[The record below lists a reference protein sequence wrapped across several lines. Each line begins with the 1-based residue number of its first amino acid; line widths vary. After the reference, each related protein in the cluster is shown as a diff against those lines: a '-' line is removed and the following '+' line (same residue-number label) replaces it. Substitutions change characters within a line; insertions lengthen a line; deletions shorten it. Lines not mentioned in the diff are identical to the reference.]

1 MKKYYIYTLSENNLI
16 FYIGKT
22 INLDKRL
29 ANHKI
34 TYGKNIVLE
43 ILEET
48 YDWKTDE
55 KFWIEQF
62 IQWGFKLK
70 NKNNGGGG
78 MDFQTDE
85 IKHKIGKNQPKTKF
99 RSLETNIKIGIS
111 NKGLKKKS
119 CSEERK
125 NKISQANKG
134 KQFNLGKKY
143 NTITYKKVIQYD
155 THGNFIKEWDSVK
168 EILESLNKPSNSHSI
183 YRCLRGELDTAYRFK
198 WKYKTEE

>member
-78 MDFQTDE
+78 RDFQTDE
-85 IKHKIGKNQPKTKF
+85 IKHKI
-99 RSLETNIKIGIS
+99 
-111 NKGLKKKS
+111 
-119 CSEERK
+119 
-125 NKISQANKG
+125 
-134 KQFNLGKKY
+134 
-143 NTITYKKVIQYD
+143 
-155 THGNFIKEWDSVK
+155 VK
-168 EILESLNKPSNSHSI
+168 ELKILEVFCLKIASYLPVSNMPS
-183 YRCLRGELDTAYRFK
+183 
-198 WKYKTEE
+198 